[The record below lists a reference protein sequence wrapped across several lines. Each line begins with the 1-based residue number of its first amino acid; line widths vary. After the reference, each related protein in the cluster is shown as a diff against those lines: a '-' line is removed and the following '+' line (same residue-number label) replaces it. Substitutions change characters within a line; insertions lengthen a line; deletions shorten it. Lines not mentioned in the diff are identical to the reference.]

1 MLRLRTSGPYHGSV
15 HRHGSRS
22 SAALI
27 GLAAAVGGWTAHT
40 VIYLWQPGSVG
51 LPDALPTGMVR
62 SAHAYMLPLGLV
74 LLAVAVTWGALGVR
88 LWARLGRRLEWATHA
103 LVGAWR
109 GRRPD
114 TPVDVTRPV
123 RLPAGVASLAVL
135 VLPAQLAL
143 YVAQENLERA
153 AVHVPLPGLAVL
165 DARALAVHALV
176 VLLAAAAVAPF
187 IAPLARR
194 AQAVERCEQLVRALL
209 RAFGLARPCPQ
220 HAGTAWTS
228 TPIERFG
235 RQLWGRP
242 PPALLSP
249 VP

>member
-1 MLRLRTSGPYHGSV
+1 MVIVRLDGR
-15 HRHGSRS
+15 RS

-40 VIYLWQPGSVG
+40 VIYLLHPGSVG
-51 LPDALPTGMVR
+51 LPDALPAGMAR
-62 SAHAYMLPLGLV
+62 STHAYMLPLGLV
-74 LLAVAVTWGALGVR
+74 LLAVAGAWGALGVR
-88 LWARLGRRLEWATHA
+88 LWARLGRRLERATQA
-103 LVGAWR
+103 LRAPWR

-114 TPVDVTRPV
+114 VAGDGTTPV

-153 AVHVPLPGLAVL
+153 AAHVPAPGLAVL

-176 VLLAAAAVAPF
+176 VLVAASVVAPF
-187 IAPLARR
+187 LAPLVRR
-194 AQAVERCEQLVRALL
+194 AQAVVRCERLVRALL
-209 RAFGLARPCPQ
+209 RTFGPTRPCPP
-220 HAGTAWTS
+220 HPGTRWTS

-235 RQLWGRP
+235 RHLWGRP

-249 VP
+249 AL